1 MMTFDLAPTA
11 RIYKVGGAVR
21 DTLLNYPHSE
31 TDWVVVGATPEA
43 LLASGFKQVGA
54 DFPVFLHPET
64 GEEFALARTERKSG
78 QGYHGFTVHAD
89 PSVTLEEDL
98 LRRDLTINA
107 MALDEHGDL
116 IDPYGGQRD
125 LEAKVLRHVSA
136 NFSEDPLRVLRT
148 CRFAARYHHLGFT
161 VAEKTM
167 QLMRD
172 IVTSG
177 ELSALAPD
185 RVWRETERAL
195 NENTPRT
202 YFSLLRTLGADKI
215 VLPFVVTDN
224 ELDALGSMASIAP
237 NSLHRWA
244 ALASSAAPNKQAVTA
259 TINIPKRY
267 DQLAARVQL
276 YRGSAPQTADDTLAF
291 LEHFD
296 AFRQS
301 SQLADGIVVLGAIDE
316 SFHATQVARI
326 EKGNQLVASIRGEQF
341 VNQGLKGPEIKAA
354 ISAERLRQL
363 DKLFSD

>member
-1 MMTFDLAPTA
+1 MVTFDLAPTA
-11 RIYKVGGAVR
+11 RVYKVGGAVR
-21 DTLLNYPHSE
+21 DTLLNYPHYE

-43 LLASGFKQVGA
+43 LMASGFKQVGA
-54 DFPVFLHPET
+54 DFPVFLHPQT

-98 LRRDLTINA
+98 YRRDLTINA

-125 LEAKVLRHVSA
+125 LDAKVLRHVST
-136 NFSEDPLRVLRT
+136 NFAEDPLRVLRT
-148 CRFAARYHHLGFT
+148 CRFAARFHHLGFT

-172 IVTSG
+172 IVISG

-185 RVWRETERAL
+185 RVWRETEKAL
-195 NENTPRT
+195 NEKTPRT
-202 YFSLLRTLGADKI
+202 YFSLLRTLGADNI
-215 VLPFVVTDN
+215 VLPFIITDN
-224 ELDALGSMASIAP
+224 SLDALDSLASLAP

-244 ALASSAAPNKQAVTA
+244 GLASSAATNEQAITPA
-259 TINIPKRY
+259 INIPKRY

-276 YRGSAPQTADDTLAF
+276 YRGSPPQTAEDTLEF

-296 AFRQS
+296 AFRQG
-301 SQLADGIVVLGAIDE
+301 SQLADGLVVLGSIDE
-316 SFHATQVARI
+316 TFNKTQVARI
-326 EKGNQLVASIRGEQF
+326 EKGKQLAANIRGEQF
-341 VNQGLKGPEIKAA
+341 TKQGLSGPDIKAA
-354 ISAERLRQL
+354 ISAARLRQL
-363 DKLFSD
+363 DALLID

>member
-1 MMTFDLAPTA
+1 MVTFDLAPTA
-11 RIYKVGGAVR
+11 RVYKVGGAVR
-21 DTLLNYPHSE
+21 DTLLNYPHKE

-43 LLASGFKQVGA
+43 LLASGFKRVGA
-54 DFPVFLHPET
+54 DFPVFLHPKT

-78 QGYHGFTVHAD
+78 KGYHGFKIHAD

-98 LRRDLTINA
+98 FRRDLTINA
-107 MALDEHGDL
+107 MALDEHGNL

-125 LEAKVLRHVSA
+125 LDAKTLRHVSA

-177 ELSALAPD
+177 ELSMLAPD

-195 NENTPRT
+195 NEKTPRT
-202 YFSLLRTLGADKI
+202 YFSLLRALGADTI
-215 VLPFVVTDN
+215 VFPFEVTEN
-224 ELDALGSMASIAP
+224 SLDALDSVASLAP

-244 ALASSAAPNKQAVTA
+244 GLRSSVAANKQVRTP

-276 YRGSAPQTADDTLAF
+276 YRDSPPQTPEDTLAF
-291 LEHFD
+291 LESFD

-301 SQLADGIVVLGAIDE
+301 SQLADGLVVLGAIDE

-341 VNQGLKGPEIKAA
+341 IQQGLKGPEIKAA

-363 DKLFSD
+363 DVLLND

>member
-1 MMTFDLAPTA
+1 MVTLDLAPTA
-11 RIYKVGGAVR
+11 RLYKVGGAVR
-21 DTLLNYPHSE
+21 DTLLNYPHNE

-43 LLASGFKQVGA
+43 LIASGFKQVGA
-54 DFPVFLHPET
+54 DFPVFLHPQT

-78 QGYHGFTVHAD
+78 KGYHGFIVHAD

-107 MALDEHGDL
+107 MAMDEQGDL

-125 LEAKVLRHVSA
+125 LDAKVLRHVST

-161 VAEKTM
+161 VAKKTM

-177 ELSALAPD
+177 ELSALGPN

-195 NENTPRT
+195 NETTPRT
-202 YFSLLRTLGADKI
+202 YFSLLRTLGADNI
-215 VLPFVVTDN
+215 ILPFVVTDPS
-224 ELDALGSMASIAP
+224 LDALDLMASLAP

-244 ALASSAAPNKQAVTA
+244 GLASSAAANKQAVTPV
-259 TINIPKRY
+259 INSPKRY

-276 YRGSAPQTADDTLAF
+276 YRGSPPQTPEDTLAF

-296 AFRQS
+296 AFRQG
-301 SQLADGIVVLGAIDE
+301 SQLEDGLVVLGAIDE
-316 SFHATQVARI
+316 AFHKRQVARI
-326 EKGNQLVASIRGEQF
+326 ETGNQLVASIRGEHF
-341 VNQGLKGPEIKAA
+341 IKQGLRGPEIKAA

-363 DKLFSD
+363 CALLND

>member
-1 MMTFDLAPTA
+1 MVTFHLAPTA
-11 RIYKVGGAVR
+11 RVYKVGGAVR
-21 DTLLNYPHSE
+21 DTLLNYPHKE

-54 DFPVFLHPET
+54 DFPVFLHPQT

-78 QGYHGFTVHAD
+78 QGYHGFKIHTD

-107 MALDEHGDL
+107 MALDEHGNL

-125 LEAKVLRHVSA
+125 LDAKTLRHVSA

-148 CRFAARYHHLGFT
+148 CRFASRYHHLGFT
-161 VAEKTM
+161 VAKKTM
-167 QLMRD
+167 QLMGD
-172 IVTSG
+172 IATSG

-185 RVWRETERAL
+185 RVWRETDRAL
-195 NENTPRT
+195 NEKTPRT
-202 YFSLLRTLGADKI
+202 YFSLLRALGADNI
-215 VLPFVVTDN
+215 VFPFEVTDN
-224 ELDALGSMASIAP
+224 SLDALDSVASLAP

-244 ALASSAAPNKQAVTA
+244 GLRSSAAANKQAITP

-276 YRGSAPQTADDTLAF
+276 YRGRPPQTPEDMLAF

-296 AFRQS
+296 AFRQG
-301 SQLADGIVVLGAIDE
+301 SQLADGLVVLGAIDE
-316 SFHATQVARI
+316 AFHTTQVARI
-326 EKGNQLVASIRGEQF
+326 EKANQSAAGIRGEQF
-341 VNQGLKGPEIKAA
+341 IEQGLKGPEIKIA

-363 DKLFSD
+363 DALLND

>member
-125 LEAKVLRHVSA
+125 LDAKVLRHVSA

-172 IVTSG
+172 IVKSG
-177 ELSALAPD
+177 ELLALAPD

-244 ALASSAAPNKQAVTA
+244 ALTSSAAPNKQAVTA

-276 YRGSAPQTADDTLAF
+276 YRGSAPQTAEDTLAF

-296 AFRQS
+296 AFRQG
-301 SQLADGIVVLGAIDE
+301 SQLADGLVVLDTIDE
-316 SFHATQVARI
+316 AFNETTLARI
-326 EKGNQLVASIRGEQF
+326 EKGHQLAANIRGEQF
-341 VNQGLKGPEIKAA
+341 TELGLKGPEIKTAM
-354 ISAERLRQL
+354 SAERLRQL
-363 DKLFSD
+363 NALFSD

>member
-1 MMTFDLAPTA
+1 MLTLNLGPTA
-11 RIYKVGGAVR
+11 RLYKVGGAVR
-21 DTLLNYPHSE
+21 DTLLNYPHNE

-43 LLASGFKQVGA
+43 LIASGFKQVGA
-54 DFPVFLHPET
+54 DFPVFLHPQT

-78 QGYHGFTVHAD
+78 QGYHDFIVHAD

-107 MALDEHGDL
+107 MAMDEQGEL

-125 LEAKVLRHVSA
+125 LYAKVLRHVST

-167 QLMRD
+167 TLMRD
-172 IVTSG
+172 IVASG

-195 NENTPRT
+195 KETTPRT
-202 YFSLLRTLGADKI
+202 YLSLMRALGADSI
-215 VLPFVVTDN
+215 VFPFSVTDN
-224 ELDALGSMASIAP
+224 SLDALDSVTIVARD
-237 NSLHRWA
+237 SLHRWA
-244 ALASSAAPNKQAVTA
+244 GLASSATANNQATKPI
-259 TINIPKRY
+259 INIPKRY
-267 DQLAARVQL
+267 DQLCQRVRV
-276 YRGSAPQTADDTLAF
+276 YRGNPPQTAEDALVF

-301 SQLADGIVVLGAIDE
+301 SQLSDGLVVLSAIDKA
-316 SFHATQVARI
+316 FHETQVARI
-326 EKGNQLVASIRGEQF
+326 ERANQLVGSIRGEQF
-341 VNQGLKGPEIKAA
+341 IKQGLLGPDIKTAM
-354 ISAERLRQL
+354 SKERLRQL
-363 DKLFSD
+363 NRLFNN

>member
-11 RIYKVGGAVR
+11 RVYKVGGAVR
-21 DTLLNYPHSE
+21 DTLLNYPHNE

-43 LLASGFKQVGA
+43 LLESGFKQVGA
-54 DFPVFLHPET
+54 DFPVFLHPQT

-78 QGYHGFTVHAD
+78 QGYHGFKVHAD

-107 MALDEHGDL
+107 MALDEHGNL
-116 IDPYGGQRD
+116 IDPYGGQCD
-125 LEAKVLRHVSA
+125 LDAKVLRHVST

-195 NENTPRT
+195 SEKTPGI
-202 YFSLLRTLGADKI
+202 YFSLLRTLNADST
-215 VLPFVVTDN
+215 VFPFVVTD
-224 ELDALGSMASIAP
+224 ESLDALDSMASIAP
-237 NSLHRWA
+237 NSLLRWA
-244 ALASSAAPNKQAVTA
+244 GLASSAAETKQAVTP

-267 DQLAARVQL
+267 SELAARVQF
-276 YRGSAPQTADDTLAF
+276 YRGSPPQTPEDTLAF
-291 LEHFD
+291 LEHFH
-296 AFRQS
+296 AFRQG
-301 SQLADGIVVLGAIDE
+301 SQLADGLAVLSAIDE
-316 SFHATQVARI
+316 AFHTIQVARI
-326 EKGNQLVASIRGEQF
+326 EKANQLAASIRGEQF
-341 VNQGLKGPEIKAA
+341 ITQGLKGPEIKTA
-354 ISAERLRQL
+354 ILAERLRQL

>member
-11 RIYKVGGAVR
+11 RVYKVGGAVR
-21 DTLLNYPHSE
+21 DTLLNYPHNE

-54 DFPVFLHPET
+54 DFPVFLHPAT

-78 QGYHGFTVHAD
+78 QGYQGFTVHAD

-116 IDPYGGQRD
+116 IDPYGGRRD
-125 LEAKVLRHVSA
+125 LDAKVLRHVSD

-148 CRFAARYHHLGFT
+148 CRFAARYRHLGFT

-172 IVTSG
+172 IVRSG

-202 YFSLLRTLGADKI
+202 YFSLLRTLGADNI
-215 VLPFVVTDN
+215 VFPFLVTDDSL
-224 ELDALGSMASIAP
+224 EALDLVATSAP
-237 NSLHRWA
+237 TSLHRWA
-244 ALASSAAPNKQAVTA
+244 GLTSSAAANEQGITA

-276 YRGSAPQTADDTLAF
+276 YRGRPPQTAEDTLAF
-291 LEHFD
+291 LEDFD
-296 AFRQS
+296 AFRQG
-301 SQLADGIVVLGAIDE
+301 SQLGDGLVVLGAIDE
-316 SFHATQVARI
+316 AFHETAVARI
-326 EKGNQLVASIRGEQF
+326 EKGNQLAASIRGEQF
-341 VNQGLKGPEIKAA
+341 IQQGLKGPEIKAA

-363 DKLFSD
+363 DALFSD

>member
-1 MMTFDLAPTA
+1 MVTFDLAPTA
-11 RIYKVGGAVR
+11 RVYKVGGAVR
-21 DTLLNYPHSE
+21 DTLLNYPYKE

-54 DFPVFLHPET
+54 DFPVFLHPQT

-78 QGYHGFTVHAD
+78 RGYHGFTVHAD

-107 MALDEHGDL
+107 MALDERGDL
-116 IDPYGGQRD
+116 TDPYGGQRD
-125 LEAKVLRHVSA
+125 LGAKLLRHVST

-172 IVTSG
+172 IVISG
-177 ELSALAPD
+177 DLSALAPD

-195 NENTPRT
+195 SEKTPRA
-202 YFSLLRTLGADKI
+202 YFSLLRTLGADNI
-215 VLPFVVTDN
+215 ILPFVVTDN
-224 ELDALGSMASIAP
+224 SLDALDSVVSLAP

-244 ALASSAAPNKQAVTA
+244 GLASSAAPSEQVITRA
-259 TINIPKRY
+259 INIPTRY
-267 DQLAARVQL
+267 DQLTARVQL
-276 YRGSAPQTADDTLAF
+276 YRGSAPQTPEDTLAF

-296 AFRQS
+296 AFRQG
-301 SQLADGIVVLGAIDE
+301 SQLADGLVVLGAIDE
-316 SFHATQVARI
+316 AFQKTEVARI
-326 EKGNQLVASIRGEQF
+326 KQGHQLAEGVRGEQF
-341 VNQGLKGPEIKAA
+341 FKQGLKGPEIKAA
-354 ISAERLRQL
+354 ISAERLLRL
-363 DKLFSD
+363 DAMLNS

>member
-1 MMTFDLAPTA
+1 MVTFDLAPRA
-11 RIYKVGGAVR
+11 RVYKVGGAVR
-21 DTLLNYPHSE
+21 DTLLNYPHNE
-31 TDWVVVGATPEA
+31 TDWVIVGATPEA

-54 DFPVFLHPET
+54 DFPVFLHPQT

-107 MALDEHGDL
+107 MALDEHGDV
-116 IDPYGGQRD
+116 IDPYGGQCD

-148 CRFAARYHHLGFT
+148 CRFAARYQHLGFT

-167 QLMRD
+167 QLMHD

-177 ELSALAPD
+177 ELSTLAPD

-195 NENTPRT
+195 NEKTPRI
-202 YFSLLRTLGADKI
+202 YFSLLRALGADNI
-215 VLPFVVTDN
+215 IFPFVVTDN
-224 ELDALGSMASIAP
+224 SLDALDSVASVAP
-237 NSLHRWA
+237 TSLHRWA
-244 ALASSAAPNKQAVTA
+244 GLMSSATANQQAMTP
-259 TINIPKRY
+259 TINIPRHY

-276 YRGSAPQTADDTLAF
+276 YLGSPPQTPEDTLAF

-296 AFRQS
+296 AFRQG
-301 SQLADGIVVLGAIDE
+301 SQLADGLAVLGAIDE
-316 SFHATQVARI
+316 AFHKTQVARI
-326 EKGNQLVASIRGEQF
+326 EKANQLAASIRGEQF
-341 VNQGLKGPEIKAA
+341 IRQGLKGPEITTA

-363 DKLFSD
+363 DKLFSN